1 MSNQN
6 NIIKNKEISLIDFIL
21 SFWINKKILIFILFL
36 SFIFGFSVENFIQKK
51 SKVDIEL
58 KSQDLINFKIYPS
71 ESKIYK
77 YSLGRDYKIE
87 LDFYYNYFEK
97 LFLSHENLNNF
108 SKLNAEK
115 YNFFNHIKKNK
126 TRAYKPSQKSS
137 AYNFTYRIILPNN
150 VENKNFFKEYLFFS
164 FDVALKNFKVDILKL
179 EQKKLSTISRDI
191 KTLETILARLE
202 RVGTNYDV
210 EFKDSI
216 ILMDFLRNINMLE
229 NEKKNL
235 IYNLD
240 DIRNL
245 NSSYLIEQLIFAGPT
260 SEILNK
266 KFYNFSKFILPIIL
280 SLIIYII
287 FILIKFV
294 KSNHKN

>member
-1 MSNQN
+1 VSNQN

-58 KSQDLINFKIYPS
+58 KSRDLINIKIYPS
-71 ESKIYK
+71 ESRIYK
-77 YSLGRDYKIE
+77 YSFGRDNKIE

-97 LFLSHENLNNF
+97 FFLSRENLNNF

-115 YNFFNHIKKNK
+115 YNFFNYIKKNK
-126 TRAYKPSQKSS
+126 TNAYKPFQKSS
-137 AYNFTYRIILPNN
+137 DYNFTYRIILPNN

-164 FDVALKNFKVDILKL
+164 FDVALKNFKVDVLNM

-191 KTLETILARLE
+191 KHLETILE
-202 RVGTNYDV
+202 KVGTNYDV
-210 EFKDSI
+210 EFKDSRYLMELFLEI
-216 ILMDFLRNINMLE
+216 NILK
-229 NEKKNL
+229 NEEKNL

-240 DIRNL
+240 VIRNL
-245 NSSYLIEQLIFAGPT
+245 NSSYLVEQHIFVGPT
-260 SEILNK
+260 SEILNEK
-266 KFYNFSKFILPIIL
+266 YYNLSKFILPIIL
-280 SLIIYII
+280 SLIIYIV

-294 KSNHKN
+294 KSDHKN